1 MRQTGY
7 NKWQGHYIKGLIQQK
22 DIIFVSIYKPNIEA
36 LKYIKQALTDLN
48 GETNSNIMVGYFKIP
63 LTSIDRWSTWK
74 INKET
79 SASNDTWDQMR
90 LTYRTFHPKAT
101 E

>member
-1 MRQTGY
+1 M
-7 NKWQGHYIKGLIQQK
+7 
-22 DIIFVSIYKPNIEA
+22 
-36 LKYIKQALTDLN
+36 
-48 GETNSNIMVGYFKIP
+48 MVGYFKIP

-90 LTYRTFHPKAT
+90 LTYRTLHPKAT
-101 E
+101 EYTSFSSTHEAFSRIGNMLGQKTSLNKFEKAESC